1 MEVFFFFKSMMQF
14 AASPNAVFS
23 RSEHGAVRI
32 VLSLTRVGAFAERSG
47 CWN

>member
-1 MEVFFFFKSMMQF
+1 VENFFFESMMQF

-23 RSEHGAVRI
+23 RSEHGAVRV
-32 VLSLTRVGAFAERSG
+32 VLSSTSVGESAERSG